1 MGFLSRILG
10 SRDRSGS
17 RKGSSH
23 PPASSTARAASPP
36 RATKA
41 PTPPSLPQGVEP
53 PTGRESLVLY
63 KFDSCPFC
71 QRVQRQLEPLGLAQ
85 DIELRDTRQ
94 DPKARALLQEETG
107 RTQVPCLFINGKPL
121 FESSDISAYLQA
133 YSQAKESQGNA

>member
-1 MGFLSRILG
+1 MGFLRRLLG

-23 PPASSTARAASPP
+23 PPTSNTARAASPP
-36 RATKA
+36 RAPNA
-41 PTPPSLPQGVEP
+41 PKPPRLPQGVEP
-53 PTGRESLVLY
+53 PTGSESLVLY
-63 KFDSCPFC
+63 KFDACPFC
-71 QRVQRQLEPLGLAQ
+71 QRVQRQLEPLGLTQ

-121 FESSDISAYLQA
+121 FESSDISDYLKA
-133 YSQAKESQGNA
+133 YSQAKPSQAKT

>member
-1 MGFLSRILG
+1 MGFLNRLLGTRNRAG
-10 SRDRSGS
+10 SRT
-17 RKGSSH
+17 GSSH
-23 PPASSTARAASPP
+23 PPASSTARAAPPP
-36 RATKA
+36 RAPKA
-41 PTPPSLPQGVEP
+41 PTPPRLPPGAAP
-53 PTGRESLVLY
+53 PTGRESLVLF

-94 DPKARALLQEETG
+94 DPKARAQLQEETG

-133 YSQAKESQGNA
+133 YSQAKASQGNA